1 MKKVVRMSLL
11 ALTAVALLGSCKK
24 KNNEPAPDPGSGTGT
39 TTGGGNG
46 NGGGTQTSAPASVI
60 TLSLPAGQK
69 FALKGIEGENI
80 TIGGVPVENLA
91 YKSSNTPKEFTAK
104 MNQVEI
110 KGNIKSLSFSGGAF
124 EKLEVPNG
132 LEVLRLLTG
141 TKVNVLNLTQ
151 TKSLKTLTLEGTGLT
166 NEQDLTNHTNLKTVL
181 LSGGVGGSVLLPNSV
196 ETLRVEEHYA
206 GLKTVINKTN
216 FPKMKTLQI
225 MTVNTPSVSLS
236 NVDFSGSTTL
246 ENITIYSSGVKG
258 INLKDAKALK
268 SATIYNANGFSSIDL
283 SGCTA
288 LKDYQQSTGLRIWKN
303 ENAQP
308 PLTTLSLSG
317 TAITQFKKMDKAIGE
332 NPYLT
337 SLDLSSTKLI
347 EAKFDDLK
355 NLKTLN
361 LLNTPG
367 LTGTKLSEA
376 LTSLPRVTGGTL
388 KITGLSTS
396 DRDIAT
402 GKGWNVVAQ

>member
-11 ALTAVALLGSCKK
+11 ALTAVTLLGSCKK
-24 KNNEPAPDPGSGTGT
+24 KNNEPTPTPTPVTPAT
-39 TTGGGNG
+39 
-46 NGGGTQTSAPASVI
+46 PASVI
-60 TLSLPAGQK
+60 TLSIPAGQT
-69 FALKGIEGENI
+69 FSLKGIEGENI
-80 TIGGVPVENLA
+80 TIGGVAVENLV
-91 YKSSNTPKEFTAK
+91 YKSSNTPKEFTAETS
-104 MNQVEI
+104 QVEI
-110 KGNIKSLSFSGGAF
+110 KGNIKSLSFSRGAF
-124 EKLEVPNG
+124 DKLEIPNG
-132 LEVLRLLTG
+132 LEVLRLLSG
-141 TKVNVLNLTQ
+141 TKVNGLNLTQ
-151 TKSLKTLTLEGTGLT
+151 AKSLKVLTLEGTGLT
-166 NEQDLTNHTNLKTVL
+166 NEQDLTNHTNLKTVS
-181 LSGGVGGSVLLPNSV
+181 LSGDVGSSILLPSSV
-196 ETLRVEEHYA
+196 ETLKVEEHYA

-225 MTVNTPSVSLS
+225 MSVNTSSISLS
-236 NVDFSGSTTL
+236 NVDFSGSKTL
-246 ENITIYSSGVKG
+246 ESITIYSSGVKG

-303 ENAQP
+303 ENAQT
-308 PLTTLSLSG
+308 PLTTLSLSE
-317 TAITQFKKMDKAIGE
+317 TAITQFKKMDKTIGE

-337 SLDLSSTKLI
+337 SLDLSSTKLT

-367 LTGTKLSEA
+367 LIGTKLSEA
-376 LTSLPRVTGGTL
+376 LTSLPTVTGGTL
-388 KITGLSTS
+388 KIAGLSAS
-396 DRDIAT
+396 DRAIAT